1 MADIN
6 SKRTSEGAG
15 RHAHASAAAA
25 SRSAR
30 SASERPS
37 LPPGDL
43 VKFVEL
49 LFFAYRDFTGDAD
62 ELLADLGYGRAHHR
76 VIHFVA
82 RHPGLRVADLLDILR
97 ITKQS
102 LARVLKQLIDDDFVS
117 QRSGKTDRRE
127 RHLYLTQKGR
137 NFAEEL
143 AKLQCARVGN
153 ALDIIGADGKDRVE
167 AFLVEMI
174 SAEDRTSVASL
185 LEKAAIN
192 ENEQHKSQR
201 ADSDNNRQRG

>member
-6 SKRTSEGAG
+6 SKLAP
-15 RHAHASAAAA
+15 AAPQDARAA
-25 SRSAR
+25 TTGHRSGPAQR
-30 SASERPS
+30 ADGE
-37 LPPGDL
+37 L

-102 LARVLKQLIDDDFVS
+102 LARVLKQLIDEGFVT
-117 QRSGKTDRRE
+117 QQSGKTDRRE
-127 RHLYLTQKGR
+127 RHLFLTQKGR
-137 NFAEEL
+137 NFAEKL
-143 AKLQCARVGN
+143 SKLQCARIGN
-153 ALDIIGADGKDRVE
+153 ALEVVGPAGKHEVE
-167 AFLVEMI
+167 TFLVAMI
-174 SAEDRTSVASL
+174 SDHDQAAVAAL
-185 LEKAAIN
+185 LEKAARN
-192 ENEQHKSQR
+192 EYEQQR
-201 ADSDNNRQRG
+201 EHRGDDHGTGEQ